1 MKLERIL
8 VPVDLTDNSQAA
20 LDAAAKIA
28 RGSGAKLF
36 VVYVEE
42 MLVMT
47 TKFGFPDE
55 VPEGDMR
62 SLARALEQA
71 VPAGAKIPCE
81 HRLLTGPVPQTILEF
96 AEQQRVDL
104 IVIGS
109 HGRRGVSRFLMGSV
123 AEAVVRG
130 AKCPVLI
137 VKPASATASCLGLG
151 IR

>member
-1 MKLERIL
+1 
-8 VPVDLTDNSQAA
+8 VDLTDKSQAA
-20 LDAAAKIA
+20 FDAAAKLA

-36 VVYVEE
+36 VVHVEE

-47 TKFGFPDE
+47 TKFGFPDA

-62 SLARALEQA
+62 GLADALERA
-71 VPAGAKIPCE
+71 VPAEIDVPCDR
-81 HRLLTGPVPQTILEF
+81 RLLTDPVPQTILEF
-96 AEQQRVDL
+96 AEHERVDL
-104 IVIGS
+104 IVMGS
-109 HGRRGVSRFLMGSV
+109 HGRRGVSRILMGSV

-137 VKPASATASCLGLG
+137 VKPACATASCVGLG